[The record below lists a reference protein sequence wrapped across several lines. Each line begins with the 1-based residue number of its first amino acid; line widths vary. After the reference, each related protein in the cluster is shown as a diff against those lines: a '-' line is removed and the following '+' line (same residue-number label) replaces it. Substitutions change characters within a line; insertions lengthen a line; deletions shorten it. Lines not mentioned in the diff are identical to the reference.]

1 MEEQQL
7 YKCLTVVYYFLYQVI
22 MIGMRALYKV
32 SKGSVVTIKSS
43 TNTFNGSRGYETFAV
58 ALYK

>member
-1 MEEQQL
+1 MSNGSL
-7 YKCLTVVYYFLYQVI
+7 LFSLSSDHDFFRNYSF
-22 MIGMRALYKV
+22 GMRALYKV